1 MRYEWD
7 ETKRRE
13 NLVKHGLDFRDVQ
26 DIFEQES
33 YTDIDD
39 RFDYGETRFFT
50 LGILNG
56 VIVAVSHTENDELVR
71 IISFRKAER
80 YEQELYF
87 AAIRD
92 WLGTA

>member
-1 MRYEWD
+1 MTFEWD
-7 ETKRRE
+7 EKKRRE
-13 NLVKHGLDFRDVQ
+13 NLVKHGMDFHDVHEVF
-26 DIFEQES
+26 DQET

-56 VIVAVSHTENDELVR
+56 VIVAVSHTENDDLVR
-71 IISFRKAER
+71 IISFRKAEKH
-80 YEQELYF
+80 EQELYY

-92 WLGTA
+92 